1 MPTPDKPRI
10 LQIGLGGFGRNHLR
24 AWHHMR
30 LGEGLHIAE
39 LSPALHAEAA
49 AFNLPAERIGTDV
62 ARFIDNV
69 DIVDIVTPSTSHF
82 DLCKM
87 ALERGKDVFV
97 EKPMTMTSGE
107 AEALAKLASDTGR
120 LLQVGY
126 YYRFHPMSPRLRAMV
141 RDGELGDIRYLSG
154 NFMGFKRARTDV
166 GVTHTDGIH
175 FIDLFNW
182 LLGAP
187 PSRVFAVTRD
197 HFSRG
202 LEDFSVVMLEYPG
215 GPAASAPIVAKVE
228 SGYIQPGRWRDK
240 VVPNAFTS
248 KEIAVSGSK
257 ATVQLDFETEYM
269 QIHRVHQEFLNDTWT
284 PVFEGT
290 DTPVTP
296 TGDTIQMIAAELT
309 DFLDCVGT
317 RRRPSADAVGSGVVL
332 ARVME
337 SLYASAS
344 SGAPVDMS
352 WSPAETAALAEA
364 PVTVAP

>member
-1 MPTPDKPRI
+1 MPPLKNPRI
-10 LQIGLGGFGRNHLR
+10 LQVGLGGFGRNHLR

-39 LSPALHAEAA
+39 LNPALHAEAA
-49 AFNLPAERIGTDV
+49 AFNLPAERITANV
-62 ARFIDNV
+62 ADFIDDV

-82 DLCKM
+82 ELCKL
-87 ALERGKDVFV
+87 ALEHGKDVFV
-97 EKPMTMTSGE
+97 EKPMTMTS
-107 AEALAKLASDTGR
+107 AEADSLAKLASDAGR
-120 LLQVGY
+120 LLQVGF

-141 RDGELGDIRYLSG
+141 KDGELGDIRYLSG

-182 LLGAP
+182 LLGSP

-202 LEDFSVVMLEYPG
+202 LEDFSVVMLEYPNG
-215 GPAASAPIVAKVE
+215 TTAKVE

-240 VVPNAFTS
+240 VVPGAFTT
-248 KEIAVSGSK
+248 KEIFVSGSK
-257 ATVQLDFETEYM
+257 ATVQVDFETEYM
-269 QIHRVHQEFLNDTWT
+269 QVHRVHQEFLNNTWT
-284 PVFEGT
+284 PVFEGS
-290 DTPVTP
+290 DTPLTP

-309 DFLDCVGT
+309 DFLECVGT
-317 RRRPSADAVGSGVVL
+317 RRRTSADPIGSGVVL

-337 SLYASAS
+337 HLYASAA
-344 SGAPVDMS
+344 SGAPVDMT